1 MYQEVSEQFNITSL
15 LFVLHLYYVLFVPLM
30 VVYIFFLSCLTW
42 LFATCTTVQNV
53 KKAFPKE
60 IKISLMTCYI
70 ESFATWMEISLHED
84 SPTKMTS
91 WWLSDYYNLILK
103 VKGKKTCVLEY
114 LCIYIVNLRSL
125 KYMLHVSWSML
136 TLSCSVM
143 KWCDMLYFI
152 GEYNCLIKLRTPEKE
167 CQILFV
173 LVFLLYMFFKVLSN
187 LQIEPY
193 QFNNNCLLKREED
206 NI

>member
-1 MYQEVSEQFNITSL
+1 MQMYQEVSEQFNITSL

-30 VVYIFFLSCLTW
+30 MVYICFLSCLTW

-53 KKAFPKE
+53 KEAFPKE

-91 WWLSDYYNLILK
+91 WWPSDYYNLILK

-114 LCIYIVNLRSL
+114 LFLEIFVYLYCESSKFKIYVTCILIYVDSQLQRNDVMWYVVFYWWIQLFNKIASSWKRVSNFICTCILIFV
-125 KYMLHVSWSML
+125 HV
-136 TLSCSVM
+136 
-143 KWCDMLYFI
+143 F
-152 GEYNCLIKLRTPEKE
+152 
-167 CQILFV
+167 
-173 LVFLLYMFFKVLSN
+173 
-187 LQIEPY
+187 
-193 QFNNNCLLKREED
+193 
-206 NI
+206 